1 MTKTKTM
8 TNTIRD
14 YLQRAILETVD
25 NVCNLAIKS
34 DTGQHSQV
42 LQCFNNQ
49 AMGIVFFNFFCS
61 LKTVVCLMFS
71 IINQWNRSV
80 DW

>member
-25 NVCNLAIKS
+25 NVCNLVIKS

-49 AMGIVFFNFFCS
+49 AMGIVFFLFSFQKS
-61 LKTVVCLMFS
+61 CLLNVFN
-71 IINQWNRSV
+71 NQSME
-80 DW
+80 